1 MKKPAGE
8 GGLLRE
14 TSNSHPS
21 NDTAVSGHR
30 VMVMMVHVVGVN
42 HETTV

>member
-1 MKKPAGE
+1 MKKPADK
-8 GGLLRE
+8 GGLLSE
-14 TSNSHPS
+14 TSEFTSS

-30 VMVMMVHVVGVN
+30 VMVMMEVVDAN

>member
-21 NDTAVSGHR
+21 NDTADSGHR
-30 VMVMMVHVVGVN
+30 VMVMMQVVGVN